1 MITYESLS
9 KDSRV
14 WIYQSNRE
22 LTESE
27 SQFVESKISYFVS
40 QWTSH
45 QQELKAWGKLFHN
58 RFIVIMVD
66 ENLAGASGCSI
77 DKSVALVK
85 EIEQYVNADFFD
97 RFNFAYLENENI
109 ISVSK
114 IDFELL
120 FKEGKID
127 SDTFVFNNLVK
138 TKEEFE
144 SKWKVKIKDSWHKNF
159 V

>member
-85 EIEQYVNADFFD
+85 EIEQHVNADFFD

>member
-1 MITYESLS
+1 MISYESLS

-14 WIYQSNRE
+14 WIYQCNRE
-22 LTESE
+22 LTHSE
-27 SQFVESKISYFVS
+27 SQFVESKINDFVS

-45 QQELKAWGKLFHN
+45 QQELKAWGKFFHN

-66 ENLAGASGCSI
+66 EQQAGASGCSI

-85 EIEQYVNADFFD
+85 EIEQQVNADFFD

-109 ISVSK
+109 LSVSK

-120 FKEGKID
+120 FKEGRIN
-127 SDTFVFNNLVK
+127 SDTIVFNNLVK

-144 SKWKVKIKDSWHKNF
+144 SKWKVKVKDSWHKNF